1 MNNKDS
7 MQNEIKKL
15 TEERNLYA
23 KLLEGANIQFEEKVR
38 ELSLLKRVGDII
50 SSTFDIE
57 SFCRKLVS
65 IIIEET
71 HAENCSLLL
80 KDKHSEKL
88 ILRAAYGASDKM
100 VSFFEDRS
108 KLNITFSI
116 GEGVAGKVALEGKA
130 ILIDDVK
137 NDERFDHNRKSKL
150 PINSLLCC
158 PLILQNQVLGVVN
171 LSSSQ
176 THAFN
181 DNDMRSIT
189 VFSAF
194 ISSILNNAISYNE
207 LEESEKALKEK
218 TKDLTIA
225 NKEAG
230 RAYSELAS
238 TQEHLI
244 KVEKMKALGELS
256 AGIAHDF
263 NNVLAAILGRVQLL
277 SKQFK
282 PLKGQLEKRK
292 SMRGL
297 KAAIEVIE
305 KASLDGAETVRRI
318 QEFSRRRADDK
329 NFTKVN
335 IKEIIEDALEFTR
348 VRWKGEVESKGIQIK
363 IEKELP
369 PLAPIKG
376 SPSELREVFTN
387 LINNAIDAMPQG
399 GRIKITAFKED
410 RTIFVK
416 VEDTGSGISREIR
429 DKIFDPFVTTKGV
442 QATGLGLSVSYGI
455 INRHRGT
462 ISVDS
467 INGQG
472 TIFTVRFP
480 ISDEAI
486 EEKVKEKQDIYKSKR
501 HNKVRIL
508 VIEDEEDVREL
519 LKDVLADSGHEV
531 ETASSGGQGLELFK
545 ENEFDLVFTDLGMPG
560 MSGWQVAEEVKKLNR
575 HTPITLI
582 TGWDLQ
588 LMDNEMRDRG
598 VDFIVNKPFQLDQ
611 VLKLVYDGM
620 ELKKQRNN

>member
-1 MNNKDS
+1 MSKKDS
-7 MQNEIKKL
+7 IQEEIKKL

-23 KLLEGANIQFEEKVR
+23 KLLEGANIQFEEKVG

-57 SFCRKLVS
+57 SFCRKLVT

-80 KDKHSEKL
+80 KDQHTEKL
-88 ILRAAYGASDKM
+88 ILRAAYGAHDKI
-100 VSFFEDRS
+100 VSFFEDIDQS
-108 KLNITFSI
+108 SVSFSA

-130 ILIDDVK
+130 IMIDDVK
-137 NDERFDHNRKSKL
+137 NDERFDRNRKSTL

-158 PLILQNQVLGVVN
+158 PLILQNHVLGVVN

-176 THAFN
+176 THTFN

-194 ISSILNNAISYNE
+194 VSSILNNAISYNE
-207 LEESEKALKEK
+207 LEKSAGALKKK
-218 TKDLTIA
+218 TQELTIT
-225 NKEAG
+225 NKELE
-230 RAYSELAS
+230 RAYKQLES
-238 TQEHLI
+238 TQENLI

-282 PLKGQLEKRK
+282 PLKGQQEKRK

-297 KAAIEVIE
+297 KAALEVIE

-318 QEFSRRRADDK
+318 QEFSRRRSDDK

-335 IKEIIEDALEFTR
+335 IKEIIEDALEFTK
-348 VRWKGEVESKGIQIK
+348 VRWKGTAESNGIQIK
-363 IEKELP
+363 IKKEFP
-369 PLAPIKG
+369 PLSPIKG

-399 GRIKITAFKED
+399 GQIKITAFKED
-410 RTIFVK
+410 STISVK
-416 VEDTGSGISREIR
+416 VEDTGSGISRDIR

-442 QATGLGLSVSYGI
+442 QSTGLGLSVSYGI
-455 INRHRGT
+455 INRHLGT
-462 ISVDS
+462 ISVES

-472 TIFTVRFP
+472 TIFTVRLP
-480 ISDEAI
+480 ISDETI
-486 EEKVKEKQDIYKSKR
+486 EEKVREKQDIYTSKR
-501 HNKVRIL
+501 PDKVRIL
-508 VIEDEEDVREL
+508 VIEDEEEVREL

-531 ETASSGGQGLELFK
+531 ETASSSGQGVELFK
-545 ENEFDLVFTDLGMPG
+545 EKAFDLVFTDLGMPG
-560 MSGWQVAEEVKKLNR
+560 MSGWQVAEEVKKLNK
-575 HTPITLI
+575 HTPIILM
-582 TGWDLQ
+582 TGWDVQ

-611 VLKLVYDGM
+611 LLKLVHDGM
-620 ELKKQRNN
+620 ELKKQRN